1 MARLRGRVRQGATG
15 EVETRDP
22 AASMALIFD
31 AMRHPLDPLYADV
44 AERKKAKGHVA
55 RQGRSPFLLISL
67 VLIGLLM
74 GAAAHALRVP
84 TKVAEHRHSQLIGQ
98 VEKQQRANDDDE
110 RKFTDLRGQISDIQA
125 LALSRSSQ
133 GGFRDELSAA
143 EQQAGA
149 ASVTGSGLIVKLGNP
164 PDADTDSADSDPRT
178 GTAAKAITSA
188 DLQQIVN
195 DLWQAGAS
203 AIAINDQRVTSLS
216 AIRFAGSAVLV
227 NFRPLTTP
235 YTVRAVG
242 PSSLSQAAQ
251 HGSLSAYLEAMRRS
265 SFTVETTSSS
275 NVTIPAVASIRIS
288 HATPVK

>member
-1 MARLRGRVRQGATG
+1 MARLQGRIRREATG

-44 AERKKAKGHVA
+44 AERKKAKGHVS
-55 RQGRSPFLLISL
+55 RQGRGPFLLIS
-67 VLIGLLM
+67 VLLM
-74 GAAAHALRVP
+74 GLMIGAAAHALRVP
-84 TKVAEHRHSQLIGQ
+84 TKVAEDRHSQLISQ

-110 RKFTDLRGQISDIQA
+110 RKLTDLRGQISDIQA

-133 GGFRDELSAA
+133 RGVRDELSVA
-143 EQQAGA
+143 EQRAGA
-149 ASVTGSGLIVKLGNP
+149 AAVTGPGLTVTLGNP
-164 PDADTDSADSDPRT
+164 PEGDADSADSDPRT
-178 GTAAKAITSA
+178 GTSVKAITSA
-188 DLQQIVN
+188 DLQEIVN
-195 DLWQAGAS
+195 DLWQAGAT

-235 YTVRAVG
+235 YTVRAIG

-251 HGSLSAYLEAMRRS
+251 HGSLSTYLEAMRRA
-265 SFTVETTSSS
+265 SFTVETTPSSK
-275 NVTIPAVASIRIS
+275 VTVPEVASIRMT